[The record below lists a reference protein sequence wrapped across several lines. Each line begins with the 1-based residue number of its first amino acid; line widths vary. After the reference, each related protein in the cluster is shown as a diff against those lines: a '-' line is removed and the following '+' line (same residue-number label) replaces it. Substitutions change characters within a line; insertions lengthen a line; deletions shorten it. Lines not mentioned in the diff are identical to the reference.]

1 MDAKL
6 WLFAVAVAFHDS
18 DGFAFGECLNLEI
31 RQPGDSVHG
40 HECMAWA
47 VKTDVQ
53 FPFLHGNGSTRR

>member
-18 DGFAFGECLNLEI
+18 DGFAFDECLNLEI

-40 HECMAWA
+40 HECMA
-47 VKTDVQ
+47 
-53 FPFLHGNGSTRR
+53 